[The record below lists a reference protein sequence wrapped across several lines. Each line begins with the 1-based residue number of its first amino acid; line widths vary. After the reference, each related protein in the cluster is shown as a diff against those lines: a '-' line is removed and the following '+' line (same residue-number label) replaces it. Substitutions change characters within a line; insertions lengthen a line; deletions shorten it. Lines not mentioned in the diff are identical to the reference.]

1 MADYCWCGVEKDTG
15 GRCPYHGGRRAMAE
29 ELVTVTCSACGGPME
44 IAAGARSYYDD
55 CGMQCCKCTAS
66 QTKYENPRQGPTL
79 SFTAEG
85 VTIDWSNASPEVT
98 SVEISYRK
106 IERRRI
112 VAEVA
117 QHAGKTPEDVL
128 AEFRAMVRRRA
139 AEGFG
144 DIPED
149 EGEAGR

>member
-15 GRCPYHGGRRAMAE
+15 GRCPYHGE
-29 ELVTVTCSACGGPME
+29 GGLAPQ
-44 IAAGARSYYDD
+44 AGGHQA
-55 CGMQCCKCTAS
+55 
-66 QTKYENPRQGPTL
+66 PRQGPTL